1 MATSVTAT
9 TVRTR
14 WPVITSTVATD
25 AQLAVFITEAD
36 GEAVSGMSDRE
47 TAIKHL
53 AAHLALCAHAA
64 STVAGAFSGPQVPAS
79 KSFVD
84 RSVSYAA
91 QSGVTT
97 SGLNAADYARTEP
110 GRAYAKAA
118 RGVAR
123 RTVAYPP

>member
-1 MATSVTAT
+1 V
-9 TVRTR
+9 V
-14 WPVITSTVATD
+14 TSTVASD

-36 GEAVSGMSDRE
+36 GEAVTGMSDRE
-47 TAIKHL
+47 TAVKHL

-64 STVAGAFSGPQVPAS
+64 STVAGAFAGPQVPAS

-91 QSGVTT
+91 QSGVTV
-97 SGLNAADYARTEP
+97 SGQNAADYARTEP
-110 GRAYAKAA
+110 GKRYAALA

-123 RTVAYPP
+123 RTVSFPPCV